1 MSPTRNGVPRQ
12 SSTSDKAYNL
22 ESPKVPSPPPVCCKV
37 PTPNISSS
45 SVSGVSSS
53 FQMKPLTSPK
63 LPLFIPPTQVITK
76 TSPFLSMFS
85 KKKRINGTKSADN
98 DIKVASVAL
107 FDPSTANDFIDS
119 DKDSVINDNNYHFS
133 RNFNN
138 KFNSLNESTDKNND
152 NIDNNGQLLMNQ
164 SNLKFFSKFRPQKSL
179 YNNKLKMNINNN
191 VNKNKNLK
199 EKKKQSKTSPNYR
212 TTKDI
217 KKSYLKTSHSFESV
231 TSSSSSSLSPTSL
244 SLSALSLSDPH
255 LMEALEILADMPPPI
270 VARSIPKHAT
280 IDTTNF
286 VNRSL
291 DNCLFDSSVYDG
303 MLFDSLKVQFPL
315 SIISSFS

>member
-164 SNLKFFSKFRPQKSL
+164 SNLKFFK
-179 YNNKLKMNINNN
+179 
-191 VNKNKNLK
+191 
-199 EKKKQSKTSPNYR
+199 KKKQSKTSPNYR

-303 MLFDSLKVQFPL
+303 MLFDSLKAM
-315 SIISSFS
+315 